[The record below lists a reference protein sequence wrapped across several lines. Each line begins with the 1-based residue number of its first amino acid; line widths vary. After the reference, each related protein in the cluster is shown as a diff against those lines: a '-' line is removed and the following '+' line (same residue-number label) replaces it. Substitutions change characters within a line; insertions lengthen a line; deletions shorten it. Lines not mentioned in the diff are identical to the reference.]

1 MDIETKYI
9 SRFSEL
15 AEEMMK
21 IRIHTKGQ
29 RGLAQVDFLEWQKW
43 VTKSLHL
50 IESTLGSE
58 SDHYKNLRHI
68 WNSFSVTQPTLL
80 EGAKGI
86 LLAAKSDFEDGF
98 IFSIEK
104 SISGEIFG
112 DFIRLAKEA
121 MDQENK
127 DVAAV
132 LACAALEDS
141 LQKYALR
148 HGLEVNDKTMSEVIN
163 ALKSNNLVSGTKKS
177 LLERMPKI
185 RNLAMHAKWEKIRS
199 EDVSAVIG
207 YVERFLLNEF

>member
-141 LQKYALR
+141 VQKYALR